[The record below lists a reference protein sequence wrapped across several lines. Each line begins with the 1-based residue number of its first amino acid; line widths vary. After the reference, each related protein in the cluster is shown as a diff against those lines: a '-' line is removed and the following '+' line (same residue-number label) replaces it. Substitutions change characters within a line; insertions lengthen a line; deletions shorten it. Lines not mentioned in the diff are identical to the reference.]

1 MGVRPAIDRAR
12 RRELILVP
20 GDVSLFSC
28 PRRELISRAR
38 DVSLFLVQRL
48 ERDERGAVVT
58 SDPERHRRR

>member
-38 DVSLFLVQRL
+38 DVSLFL
-48 ERDERGAVVT
+48 APAT
-58 SDPERHRRR
+58 